1 MNAITSILV
10 LAALI
15 FIHEL
20 GHFLFAKL
28 FRVGVIEFAIGFGK
42 KVWSRVH
49 GETEYAIRL
58 IPLGGFVRMVGDD
71 PRALEHEAELSE
83 RERELLKD
91 KDRWFLN
98 KGFWPKFLI
107 VFAGPLFNLVF
118 AVLLAFV
125 ALTVY
130 GVNVPENKTIIGAV
144 MPGQPAARAGLRE
157 GDKVLAIN
165 GASVETWTQL
175 AETVTNSGGA
185 ELELTVERAGAGGGA
200 VPDNTNSDSVNSDSA
215 NSNSVNS
222 VSGDSDGASR
232 DAVTQL
238 KLLVTPVSD
247 LNEIDIIEGREP
259 GRRFRIGIVP
269 GTRSEPVT
277 IAQAAVGSVLQV
289 YHMVD
294 ITVRSLWGMVSGLIS
309 TKNIGG
315 PIMIFQEAA
324 RSASRGFEAIINFM
338 ILVSVSLG
346 VLNLLPIPILDGGHI
361 VFFIIEKI
369 KGSPVSQRVYE
380 VANQVGMLA
389 LGLLMV
395 FALGNDIS
403 RFFQ

>member
-1 MNAITSILV
+1 MNAITSVLV

-42 KVWSRVH
+42 KCWSRVH
-49 GETEYAIRL
+49 GDTEYSIRL

-125 ALTVY
+125 SLSVY
-130 GVNVPENKTIIGAV
+130 GVNVPENKPIIGAV
-144 MPGQPAARAGLRE
+144 LPAQPAARAGLKE

-165 GASVETWTQL
+165 GTAVETWTQL
-175 AETVTNSGGA
+175 AETVVNSGGA
-185 ELELTVERAGAGGGA
+185 ELELQVERKVDVAADALSGAEAA
-200 VPDNTNSDSVNSDSA
+200 VS
-215 NSNSVNS
+215 
-222 VSGDSDGASR
+222 
-232 DAVTQL
+232 QF
-238 KLLVTPVSD
+238 KLSVTPVSD

-269 GTRSEPVT
+269 GTRSESVT
-277 IAQAAVGSVLQV
+277 FAQAAVGSVLQV
-289 YHMVD
+289 YHMVE
-294 ITVRSLWGMVSGLIS
+294 ITVKSLWGMVSGLIS

-324 RSASRGFEAIINFM
+324 RSASRGVEAILNFM

-369 KGSPVSQRVYE
+369 KGSPISQRVHE